1 MFPLSDENPTR
12 ITPYVTYGFI
22 AINILVFLHEFR
34 LSDPQLCQ
42 FFQTYALVP
51 RQLSVSL
58 GFSVPSSIPSAFQC
72 PVILQANQGLPE
84 WATLFTSQFLH
95 GGWWHLISNMVYL
108 WVFGN
113 NIEDRLGHL
122 KYIIFY
128 LACGALAALC
138 QYFISPGSMIPSL
151 GASGAIA
158 GVLGAYV
165 IRFPRAVVNTFVFL
179 GIFITTI
186 RVPAYVLIGFFFIQ
200 NIISGLVSLQA
211 AASMSAETGGV
222 AYWAHIG
229 GFVFGLILAPLL
241 GLFNRDY

>member
-22 AINILVFLHEFR
+22 AINILVFLHEFT
-34 LSDPQLCQ
+34 LPNAQLCQ
-42 FFQTYALVP
+42 FFQAYALVP
-51 RQLSVSL
+51 RQLSESFGVL
-58 GFSVPSSIPSAFQC
+58 VPFTRSAFQC
-72 PVILQANQGLPE
+72 PVILAANQGLPE
-84 WATLFTSQFLH
+84 WGTLFTSQFLH

-113 NIEDRLGHL
+113 NIEDRLGHF

-138 QYFISPGSMIPSL
+138 QYIISPGSMIPSL

-186 RVPAYVLIGFFFIQ
+186 RVPAYILIGFFVIQ
-200 NIISGLVSLQA
+200 NVISGLASLQTA
-211 AASMSAETGGV
+211 AVMGVETGGV